1 MCTKLIQKAKTP
13 DESVGTLCQTHFLN
27 TLNSLKEHLV
37 FVFRL
42 DMKYNKHTRT
52 RYELKK
58 KRTLQFCT
66 GGNVNRTEV
75 CNNAFA
81 ASNSKRFFVL
91 VPAALPQ
98 AVLKFLLGLTP
109 PLFRLDRQHL
119 TKIVDQTMP
128 SMNREQN

>member
-1 MCTKLIQKAKTP
+1 M
-13 DESVGTLCQTHFLN
+13 
-27 TLNSLKEHLV
+27 
-37 FVFRL
+37 
-42 DMKYNKHTRT
+42 HTIRT
-52 RYELKK
+52 EK

-109 PLFRLDRQHL
+109 PHCSGW
-119 TKIVDQTMP
+119 IG
-128 SMNREQN
+128 SI